1 MNTKINP
8 FRRFFS
14 KTSVQKSSLTKQEIT
29 NENYNNLVANFKAS
43 LAV

>member
-1 MNTKINP
+1 MNTKLSP
-8 FRRFFS
+8 LRRFFS
-14 KTSVQKSSLTKQEIT
+14 KTSVQKTTLTKQEII